1 MGFCFMGLKNEFET
15 AVVNESPVFD
25 PLKFYCS
32 DEVPMRFISF
42 WLFVSLCRNVSFVL
56 VYMYPNF
63 SDEVR
68 HSKEYS
74 PFKLANFIISS

>member
-42 WLFVSLCRNVSFVL
+42 LAFRFVVSK
-56 VYMYPNF
+56 
-63 SDEVR
+63 R
-68 HSKEYS
+68 
-74 PFKLANFIISS
+74 IISAGLHVP